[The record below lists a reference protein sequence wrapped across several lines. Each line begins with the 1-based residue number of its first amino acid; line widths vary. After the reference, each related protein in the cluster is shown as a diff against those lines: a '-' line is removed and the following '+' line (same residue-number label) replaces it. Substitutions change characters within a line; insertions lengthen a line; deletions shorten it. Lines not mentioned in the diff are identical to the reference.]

1 MNARFETSQ
10 RPSLKPGWSGN
21 KGRAA
26 LLILAILL
34 MACLAKIVLP
44 MIDQA
49 KPSLVDDHDIVF
61 ALDGGSTVSLRSI
74 GTWLAQTPEY
84 RELLESGKTTRFRP
98 GYYVLKAIEIYA
110 WGDNMRLWYLF
121 RYVAD
126 IGTTMLIA
134 ALFLRTFGLP
144 SAVAFIL
151 LYMGHQSWSDL
162 IPRLGP
168 TEFQGNCAAA
178 LVVWSAWK
186 YATDDNS
193 GKYVLWLLAM
203 ASFLFSILKEVNS
216 LYLLEAS
223 VLAISCGLFLQ
234 APRLVRLGLLSG
246 LIACAVFAFLLMTV
260 RETSSALTLKG
271 AISDFRMH
279 LRGDQVFRII
289 GLVTAVLMVILLAI
303 DFIRKGQADR
313 RHYAL
318 LLLVLALEPTRL
330 ATYFLTHPIAGVD
343 GFDALSMRYAFPF
356 VLMQAL
362 AIALV
367 VGVLSERLA
376 ILSIPKIWA
385 NASIGA
391 MLSSA
396 IVLAVLVSNQGI
408 LHPMVKQSVDLWRQ
422 FNSDA
427 DQAIKDVGHK
437 LVERR
442 LAGGNPALFVSGPT
456 PGIWEPALALALY
469 LKLRLSG
476 TPVYADITGVSDIEH
491 DYAVYLLTRYGA
503 WPISGEETQKLKA
516 NCIEVHVDIRRI
528 ANSKCDIIQIIKP
541 L

>member
-1 MNARFETSQ
+1 MVDE
-10 RPSLKPGWSGN
+10 
-21 KGRAA
+21 
-26 LLILAILL
+26 
-34 MACLAKIVLP
+34 
-44 MIDQA
+44 A

-61 ALDGGSTVSLRSI
+61 ALDGRSTVELRSI
-74 GTWLAQTPEY
+74 GAWLAQTPEY
-84 RELLESGKTTRFRP
+84 RELLDSGKTTRFRP

-121 RYVAD
+121 RYLAD

-178 LVVWSAWK
+178 LIVWSAWK
-186 YATDDNS
+186 YATDDQS
-193 GKYVLWLLAM
+193 GKYLLWLLAM

-216 LYLLEAS
+216 LYLLETS
-223 VLAISCGLFLQ
+223 VLAISCGLLLQ

-279 LRGDQVFRII
+279 LRGDLVFRSI
-289 GLVTAVLMVILLAI
+289 GLITTVLMVILLTI
-303 DFIRKGQADR
+303 DFRKGKAER

-330 ATYFLTHPIAGVD
+330 ATYFLAHPIAGVD
-343 GFDALSMRYAFPF
+343 GFDAFSMRYAFPF

-376 ILSIPKIWA
+376 IHSIPKIGA

-396 IVLAVLVSNQGI
+396 IVLALLVSNQGI
-408 LHPMVKQSVDLWRQ
+408 FHPMVKQSVDLWRQ

-442 LAGGNPALFVSGPT
+442 LAGHNPALFVSGPT

-491 DYAVYLLTRYGA
+491 DYAVYLLARYGA
-503 WPISGEETQKLKA
+503 WPISGEEAQKLKA

-528 ANSKCDIIQIIKP
+528 TNSKCDIIQIIKP